1 MKKGKYTKEE
11 IDRTTEFFHRL
22 EIRMIIFSFL
32 LLCGLCGFEIA
43 THEGS
48 MPTKPDLVFWF
59 GLWTVFFIA
68 LVVVILIF
76 LSPED
81 ILVYHNKKI
90 DKREKEKAKQEAKL
104 EAERKKQE
112 AEELR
117 IKSQIWANE

>member
-1 MKKGKYTKEE
+1 MKNEKYTEEE
-11 IDRTTEFFHRL
+11 IDRTIEFFHIL
-22 EIRMIIFSFL
+22 GIKISFFSL
-32 LLCGLCGFEIA
+32 LLTFGIYGFEIA
-43 THEGS
+43 TNEGS
-48 MPTKPDLVFWF
+48 MPSKPGLVYWY
-59 GLWTVFFIA
+59 GIRAVLFIF
-68 LVVVILIF
+68 VIVILLI
-76 LSPED
+76 LTPGN